1 MKDYNDVLFE
11 IYEKAYDERLA
22 EECDGDNS
30 IYLTPYGT
38 VTIGE
43 DCLCISV
50 YVSGKDKKTALK
62 EAEKIPE
69 IAVLAKNFPD
79 EAVFYDNTFDIFK
92 KEKHSELQWE

>member
-1 MKDYNDVLFE
+1 MKDYNDILFE

-22 EECDGDNS
+22 EEYDGDYS
-30 IYLTPYGT
+30 VYLTPYGT
-38 VTIGE
+38 VTVGE
-43 DCLCISV
+43 DCLCVSV
-50 YVSGKDKKTALK
+50 YVTGNNKETALK

-69 IAVLAKNFPD
+69 VAMLAKDFAN